1 MNMPEQPTLLL
12 TGGTGFIG
20 RHLAMPLAR
29 VFPDHRRLMV
39 VRGSAAACDQLWRP
53 TSLDLVDSRALEEL
67 VEWARPSIVVHLAA
81 ESAFGS
87 AALTAESVWRLNFDA
102 TFALARAV
110 ARYAPECLVLF
121 TSTAQV
127 YGASFL
133 GGPVTELTATAP
145 STSYAV
151 SKLAAEHVLRDTL
164 SPSNQLIVT
173 RAFNQCGPGQNTSFV
188 LPSFAYQVVR
198 AESGFRSPVVE
209 VGNLEVERD
218 FLHVTDAVE
227 AYIRLLGLGRTSP
240 RVLIANIAS
249 GRASKLRDVLDLFCQ
264 QAGRPIEVRVDPRRV
279 RSPEPPSMVGDASLL
294 RELTGWVPRFG
305 VDDIVRDLL
314 RYFRAANDAGRSA
327 GPEWAG

>member
-133 GGPVTELTATAP
+133 GGPVTDDSAVRNGIPLGSEASPATLQTAYFDFNASTLKDQARSALTADAGIL
-145 STSYAV
+145 ANV
-151 SKLAAEHVLRDTL
+151 DGSKL
-164 SPSNQLIVT
+164 
-173 RAFNQCGPGQNTSFV
+173 
-188 LPSFAYQVVR
+188 
-198 AESGFRSPVVE
+198 
-209 VGNLEVERD
+209 
-218 FLHVTDAVE
+218 
-227 AYIRLLGLGRTSP
+227 
-240 RVLIANIAS
+240 
-249 GRASKLRDVLDLFCQ
+249 
-264 QAGRPIEVRVDPRRV
+264 
-279 RSPEPPSMVGDASLL
+279 
-294 RELTGWVPRFG
+294 
-305 VDDIVRDLL
+305 
-314 RYFRAANDAGRSA
+314 
-327 GPEWAG
+327 